1 MTKVLAF
8 PVSCTYDDNFMLDLD
23 PIHLDAGITD
33 IDGIHENGDVCTLRQ
48 NLLKLVCKQLN
59 FCFTNIF

>member
-33 IDGIHENGDVCTLRQ
+33 IDGIHENGDVCRLRQ
-48 NLLKLVCKQLN
+48 IDYYSFVEN
-59 FCFTNIF
+59 FFSFTNIF

>member
-1 MTKVLAF
+1 MTKVLQF

-33 IDGIHENGDVCTLRQ
+33 IDGIHENGDVSFLTHGFNPSIIGR
-48 NLLKLVCKQLN
+48 VFF
-59 FCFTNIF
+59 FC